1 MPTPPFIIIDGYNL
15 LHTIGSRRSLGA
27 RGNLQRARMELA
39 GHIAARMNP
48 DQCERTT
55 IVFDALAPSND
66 LPDSSTHQGI
76 TVLFSRGFP
85 DADSMIEYLLQK
97 HSAPK
102 KVIVVSNDRRVQTA
116 ATRRRAAFV
125 DCESWYES
133 LAKASSEADS
143 METGDSAEIDRKEIA
158 SPDERQAW
166 LREFGYDP

>member
-48 DQCERTT
+48 SQCERTT
-55 IVFDALAPSND
+55 IVFDALAHSND

-76 TVLFSRGFP
+76 SVLFSKGFP
-85 DADSMIEYLLQK
+85 DADSMIEFLLQK
-97 HSAPK
+97 HSSPK

-133 LAKASSEADS
+133 LAKVPTTDPTDS
-143 METGDSAEIDRKEIA
+143 GDSAEIDRKEIA